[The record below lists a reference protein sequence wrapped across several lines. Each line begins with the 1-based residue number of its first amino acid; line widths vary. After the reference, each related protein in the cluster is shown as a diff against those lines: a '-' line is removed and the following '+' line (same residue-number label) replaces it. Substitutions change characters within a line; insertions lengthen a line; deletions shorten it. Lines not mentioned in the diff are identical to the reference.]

1 MAPEN
6 KRIDELLVEAKLW
19 DDFDAAKQVRDGK
32 QMASLLIRIGFREE
46 AAVSVVGRILAE
58 LQKRGS

>member
-6 KRIDELLVEAKLW
+6 KRIDELLAEAKLW